1 MYSRFWH
8 SVHSSTHFRLL
19 AKGLRPNHE
28 VRVWYVY
35 NKHRY
40 VYRGRMCLFYP
51 YFHRCA
57 SCAYYLTQCRIVYTS
72 KHCEVHIPVERPI
85 SFFRRRNG
93 VGISYRN
100 GQAMEWSPRCQ
111 IEFFLR
117 IVSTDP
123 FDCLTD
129 SGVILFFENPALS
142 WLRIIHEV
150 ERERLR
156 WKKSLSAILK
166 SATSGAVEL
175 TAPALGAYIWNND
188 SS

>member
-1 MYSRFWH
+1 
-8 SVHSSTHFRLL
+8 
-19 AKGLRPNHE
+19 
-28 VRVWYVY
+28 
-35 NKHRY
+35 
-40 VYRGRMCLFYP
+40 MCLFYP

-129 SGVILFFENPALS
+129 SGVIPFFENPALS

-166 SATSGAVEL
+166 SATSGDVEL
-175 TAPALGAYIWNND
+175 SAPAELAAP
-188 SS
+188 SSAGNQHAGCITSGNFNIVALFWRRASLH